1 MEIRES
7 ALRLSA
13 KEAVSKTVAAVASAA
28 LIASLSPAVA
38 PQRAEA
44 AETSGSCGTCSWELD
59 DGVLTIAP
67 ADGESGTLD
76 SFSDPEE
83 VPWHDNAASIESVVV
98 EDGVAAGESADYMFY
113 GCESLV
119 ETGSL
124 DNLDVSGVETMSSM
138 FSGCTHLFSVDLSSW
153 DVSNV
158 RDMGAMFMDCF
169 RERDRIPEVTLDLT
183 SWDVSSL
190 ESADFLFYGCKFVGT
205 IDVSGWDTS
214 NVTNMR
220 CTFSNCL
227 FTGYIDVSDWDVS
240 NVKSMEGIFGGDMCL
255 EELDVSDW
263 DVSNVTDMQSA
274 FYECGAPE
282 IDVSDW
288 DVSNVTD
295 MVDMFYCCAN
305 VEELDVSDWDVS
317 NVKSMYAMFWNCS
330 LLESLDV
337 SGWDTSN
344 VTDMTGMF
352 QSCDSLS
359 SLDLSSFD
367 TSSVTDMNIMFR
379 SCDSLSSLDLSSFD
393 TSSVTDMNDMF
404 RSCDSLSSLDV
415 SSFDTSSVTDMS
427 GMFQSCESLS
437 SLDVSSFDTSSVT
450 DAGYMFFECSSIR
463 SVTVGSSFA
472 FVDSDGYLPVPLSG
486 TIEGKWRD
494 SDGTIYDKPSA
505 LPDNVDTTYTAVF
518 ETAPGSGV
526 YSADDPDR
534 ISLSKGKVTLSK
546 TSFAYNGSKRGPTV
560 TVKVN
565 GRKLERGSDYTLITR
580 PSNGKT
586 YYSGS
591 KVEDIDVYTVVVE
604 GTGYY
609 KGTVKKTFRIVPGKA
624 KLKSVKVGKK
634 KVTVS
639 WKKQTGGVKY
649 QVAYKAKNAKKWK
662 KVTVKG
668 TKRTFQPR
676 VKVKKYQVKV
686 RALKKT
692 DKGTCYGAWSKTKTV
707 KTKKSK

>member
-240 NVKSMEGIFGGDMCL
+240 NVKSMEGMFGGDMCL
-255 EELDVSDW
+255 
-263 DVSNVTDMQSA
+263 
-274 FYECGAPE
+274 
-282 IDVSDW
+282 
-288 DVSNVTD
+288 
-295 MVDMFYCCAN
+295 
-305 VEELDVSDWDVS
+305 EELDVSDWDVS

-352 QSCDSLS
+352 NSCDSLS

-367 TSSVTDMNIMFR
+367 TSSVTDANNMFLE
-379 SCDSLSSLDLSSFD
+379 CD
-393 TSSVTDMNDMF
+393 
-404 RSCDSLSSLDV
+404 
-415 SSFDTSSVTDMS
+415 
-427 GMFQSCESLS
+427 
-437 SLDVSSFDTSSVT
+437 
-450 DAGYMFFECSSIR
+450 SIR

-472 FVDSDGYLPVPLSG
+472 FVGSDGYLPVPLSG
-486 TIEGKWRD
+486 TIKGKWRD

-634 KVTVS
+634 KVTVR
-639 WKKQTGGVKY
+639 WKKQAGGVKY

>member
-1 MEIRES
+1 MEIRGS
-7 ALRLSA
+7 ALRSSV

-44 AETSGSCGTCSWELD
+44 AETSGSCGTCTWELD

-76 SFSDPEE
+76 SFSDPDE

-113 GCESLV
+113 ECESLM

-158 RDMGAMFMDCF
+158 RDMDAIFMDCF
-169 RERDRIPEVTLDLT
+169 RERDRIPVVTLDLT

-190 ESADFLFYGCKFVGT
+190 ESADSLFSGCKFVGT

-220 CTFSNCL
+220 CTFANCL
-227 FTGYIDVSDWDVS
+227 FTGYIDVSGWDVS
-240 NVKSMEGIFGGDMCL
+240 NVKSMYGMFGGDMCL

-263 DVSNVTDMQSA
+263 DVSNVTNMQST

-288 DVSNVTD
+288 DVSSVTD
-295 MVDMFYCCAN
+295 MVDMFYYCVK

-317 NVKSMYAMFWNCS
+317 NVKSMYGMFWNCA

-344 VTDMTGMF
+344 VTDMAGMF
-352 QSCDSLS
+352 NFCDSLS

-367 TSSVTDMNIMFR
+367 TSSVTD
-379 SCDSLSSLDLSSFD
+379 
-393 TSSVTDMNDMF
+393 
-404 RSCDSLSSLDV
+404 
-415 SSFDTSSVTDMS
+415 
-427 GMFQSCESLS
+427 
-437 SLDVSSFDTSSVT
+437 
-450 DAGYMFFECSSIR
+450 AGYMFFECDSIR

-486 TIEGKWRD
+486 TIKGKWRD
-494 SDGTIYDKPSA
+494 GDGTIYDKPSA

-591 KVEDIDVYTVVVE
+591 KAEDIDVYTVVVE

-609 KGTVKKTFRIVPGKA
+609 KGTVKKTFRIVPAKA

-634 KVTVS
+634 KVTVR
-639 WKKQTGGVKY
+639 WKKQDGGVKY

>member
-240 NVKSMEGIFGGDMCL
+240 NVKSMEGMFGGDMCL

-295 MVDMFYCCAN
+295 MVDMFYCCVN

-352 QSCDSLS
+352 
-359 SLDLSSFD
+359 
-367 TSSVTDMNIMFR
+367 N

-404 RSCDSLSSLDV
+404 RACDTLSSI
-415 SSFDTSSVTDMS
+415 
-427 GMFQSCESLS
+427 
-437 SLDVSSFDTSSVT
+437 DVSSFDTSSVT
-450 DAGYMFFECSSIR
+450 DANNMFLECDSIR

-472 FVDSDGYLPVPLSG
+472 FVGSDGYLPVPLSG
-486 TIEGKWRD
+486 TIKGKWRD

-634 KVTVS
+634 KVTVR
-639 WKKQTGGVKY
+639 WKKQAGGVKY